1 MHVTRSEG
9 KPGEARLR
17 CFGHVQRRHI
27 EYTTR
32 RLELPGRRRPSVKPK
47 RRFIDAVKEDM
58 KLVSVREEDAEYRV
72 GWRHLIGCGDRR
84 EKKTNVKKMS
94 CADKNIPVMMAQ
106 AYYVS
111 PVQQAPAVISV

>member
-1 MHVTRSEG
+1 MHVARSEG

-17 CFGHVQRRHI
+17 CFGLVQRRCT

-47 RRFIDAVKEDM
+47 RRFIDVVKEDM

-72 GWRHLIGCGDRR
+72 RWRHLIGCGDRKG
-84 EKKTNVKKMS
+84 EEDQCQKKNELFR
-94 CADKNIPVMMAQ
+94 
-106 AYYVS
+106 
-111 PVQQAPAVISV
+111 